1 VAWILGNHKCNQR
14 RAFQIKHEVA
24 AHTPATRLASAIF
37 GCFPKTRANCTAKV
51 AQVFFIAF
59 MDSPCDVV
67 TKMKQKRARQFAI
80 LPNFPIITITP
91 PAILIHRE
99 YGKYFPSQLQIQ
111 LLHFI
116 FHLDPLCNLGW

>member
-1 VAWILGNHKCNQR
+1 MARILGNHKCNQR

-37 GCFPKTRANCTAKV
+37 GCFPKTHANCMAKF

-59 MDSPCDVV
+59 LDSSCDVV
-67 TKMKQKRARQFAI
+67 TKMKEKRARQFAV

-91 PAILIHRE
+91 PAVLVHRVD
-99 YGKYFPSQLQIQ
+99 GKQFPSQL
-111 LLHFI
+111 
-116 FHLDPLCNLGW
+116 